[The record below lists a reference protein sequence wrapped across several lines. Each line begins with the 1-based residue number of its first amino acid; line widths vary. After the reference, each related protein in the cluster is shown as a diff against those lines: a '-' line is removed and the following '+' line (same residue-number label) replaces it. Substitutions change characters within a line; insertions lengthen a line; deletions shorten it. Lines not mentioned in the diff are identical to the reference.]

1 MFKGLIGSVI
11 GGLVGAA
18 IWAVIVFTTG
28 YEVGFIAWGVGVL
41 AGVGMRIGSGEAD
54 GFLPG
59 VAAALISLASIA
71 AGKFAVVHLAVG
83 QHLDEIRESI
93 SQAPLEDGKLY
104 MANQL
109 VDEYAQAGKTL
120 KWPEGMTRDDVE
132 TPEDYPADLWQDV
145 EARWVTMTPEHQEEY
160 RQALIDEEL
169 AVADRFHT
177 FADGEVFRES
187 LNFYDV
193 LWGFLALA
201 SAFRIGSGTTD
212 AE

>member
-1 MFKGLIGSVI
+1 MLKGLIGAVI

-18 IWAVIVFTTG
+18 IWAVIGFSTG
-28 YEVGFIAWGVGVL
+28 YEVGFVAWGVGVL
-41 AGVGMRIGSGEAD
+41 AGVGMRVGSGESD

-59 VAAALISLASIA
+59 VAAALIALGSIA
-71 AGKFAVVHLAVG
+71 AGKFAVVHFAVG
-83 QHLDEIRESI
+83 NELDKIRESI
-93 SQAPLEDGKLY
+93 SQATLEEGKLY

-120 KWPEGMTRDDVE
+120 KWPEGMTRDDADA
-132 TPEDYPADLWQDV
+132 PEDYPADLWQDV

-160 RQALIDEEL
+160 RQALIEETL
-169 AVADRFHT
+169 AVADEFHT

-193 LWGFLALA
+193 VWGLLALA
-201 SAFRIGSGTTD
+201 SAFRIGSGSEGD
-212 AE
+212 